1 MPGGPRRFDA
11 ILQRGIPYVISLGAL
26 DMVNFGARQ
35 TVPEQFADRRFVVHN
50 PQVTLMRTTAEE
62 NRQIARWIAEKVNRS
77 TAPFEILIPELGVS
91 MLDAEGQAF
100 YDPDANR
107 ALFETLEL
115 EVQQTDARRITRH
128 NCHINDSAFAEALMD
143 AFERVSGSRFQ

>member
-1 MPGGPRRFDA
+1 MGGVLPGGPRRFDA

-62 NRQIARWIAEKVNRS
+62 NAEMGRWIGRKLNACDGPVRLLLPEK
-77 TAPFEILIPELGVS
+77 GVS
-91 MLDAEGQAF
+91 ALDIEGGAF
-100 YDPDANR
+100 RDPEADA
-107 ALFETLEL
+107 ALF
-115 EVQQTDARRITRH
+115 DALRDTIEDKARLVFLP
-128 NCHINDSAFAEALMD
+128 CHINDPAFAEAAANIFQDLM
-143 AFERVSGSRFQ
+143 EP